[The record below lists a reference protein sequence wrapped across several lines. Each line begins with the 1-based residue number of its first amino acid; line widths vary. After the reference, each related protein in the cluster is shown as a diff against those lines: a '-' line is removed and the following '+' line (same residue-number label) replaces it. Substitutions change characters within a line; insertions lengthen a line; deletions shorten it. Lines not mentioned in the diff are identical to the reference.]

1 MIIPAHNPS
10 SRLHHPTGGQ
20 KKKAGEKRVKM
31 TCRRNIRIIMM
42 ASAAYTVVSFTKA
55 PRCTSSFVHFPTN
68 AGMDVRRNLCRQQG
82 GRRGP
87 ERRSVCLPDLKAR
100 SAAGTS
106 GNDEKHAALV
116 EWTEKQGAFISPKL
130 ALGFDAQGRKGG
142 SFHGLR
148 CSCDAKS

>member
-1 MIIPAHNPS
+1 MS
-10 SRLHHPTGGQ
+10 S
-20 KKKAGEKRVKM
+20 
-31 TCRRNIRIIMM
+31 RNIRIIMM

-55 PRCTSSFVHFPTN
+55 PRCTSSFIRPSPHLLGN
-68 AGMDVRRNLCRQQG
+68 ARNLCGQQG

-87 ERRSVCLPDLKAR
+87 ERRSVCLPDLRAR

-130 ALGFDAQGRKGG
+130 ALGFDAQGTRGWVAREELKVGDLVL
-142 SFHGLR
+142 SIP
-148 CSCDAKS
+148 CSIEYSGRLSASYVRADKDTGFGAAIR